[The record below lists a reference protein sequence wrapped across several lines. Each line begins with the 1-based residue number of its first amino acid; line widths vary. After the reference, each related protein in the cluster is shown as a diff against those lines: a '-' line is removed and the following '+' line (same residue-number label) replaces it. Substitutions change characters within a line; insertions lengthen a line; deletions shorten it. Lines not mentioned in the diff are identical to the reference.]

1 MTAESANV
9 CIMFSVI
16 LSIIGTKI
24 LGSAR
29 GTFTGQK
36 IFTPHKKLYHTTNVL
51 FIAGCYVICQQLEML
66 YQDIRQSLLHIK
78 QDITGNNVVFY
89 HKSSVK
95 NIRIKT
101 PKFYQ
106 VKQGLPL
113 VYQAFSLTL
122 FVMII
127 SSVALMFVKAGF

>member
-1 MTAESANV
+1 MYLIVRLAMSTSYDMVNYDATQHVAHSQGKKSLRSIRNYIIQLICHLLQV
-9 CIMFSVI
+9 VI
-16 LSIIGTKI
+16 
-24 LGSAR
+24 
-29 GTFTGQK
+29 
-36 IFTPHKKLYHTTNVL
+36 
-51 FIAGCYVICQQLEML
+51 VICQQLEML